1 VFAPNAELSV
11 PPDRNEAPMN
21 LASSLRN
28 SAIVVTCAATIVGL
42 CGAAAAFGAAKGSPV
57 DPPGTQLLTSPDS
70 GFPDVPQLWT
80 TNADGV
86 VYTDTGGTWLQPR
99 AGGSASRISGAGS
112 QVIGATGG
120 MVWIIDGT
128 GVKSWYNTGSGASGH
143 IAPGW
148 RAPSTTG
155 GLYELLSPTGT
166 IHVMNQNAMTD
177 RLTDLGAVGYWSSRD
192 ALVPGPTGVLVVGK
206 RSNGTLAMTY
216 MTYSGRDTTPD
227 LTGIPAAHTIKCVSV
242 SAAGAGCIDQTANA
256 AIGVSVTGGSPTY
269 VVADS
274 AISSGPVLT
283 ATTMAWTVR
292 AGAEDILHSVP
303 LAGGA
308 ESVMTAPKLGTGKGI
323 LSDGA
328 SVYIPTAGVTAGD
341 NGSIATVT
349 DASGTPSDIS
359 DDPPLALSTYELGIG
374 PGRVSWA
381 DNGTMLQPLWSR
393 TDGASSYISLGQQTN
408 IANGLTANGVFVSG
422 PRTAFDNSAGY
433 PVVTDGVTT
442 MTVPQPGTVVGLSGT
457 RLLYMRTGGY
467 HPMLYDLVTNRPT
480 DLITVYPSMTPQ
492 APVALWGNYL
502 TFFQNNGSVWRVDLT
517 SGRGPVQ
524 IASAQ
529 PAGRTIVYGALRE
542 SGNWVAWSLITT
554 DGTSYYTQNQ
564 YVDATS
570 GDTPT
575 NVPAQSSIVG
585 VSEAGLILTRNNQS
599 SLQSWDG
606 INTMDIPG
614 TDVVSN
620 GDRVAWVGS
629 DGVPRIAQVSY
640 PVSDRS
646 WALSPAVTTATLD
659 LNDSWSFDLSTSAPL
674 TNCSVSFIDRTGV
687 TVDTVPCDAA
697 AAAQGEARV
706 TWVPPLNVPFGI
718 FTAQLNAGNADG
730 ALLAGDGSSTKFTTA
745 VTVAVNVSSVSPTS
759 LPQGATGKQIIVY
772 GNQFDANATP
782 FFGLVVHV
790 TSVVVNS
797 PHKLTATVT
806 ILPNAAI
813 GSRSVVVSDLG
824 SVDGTCYRC
833 FTVTTASS

>member
-1 VFAPNAELSV
+1 
-11 PPDRNEAPMN
+11 MN
-21 LASSLRN
+21 VAYCARN
-28 SAIVVTCAATIVGL
+28 SGIVVASAATIVSL
-42 CGAAAAFGAAKGSPV
+42 CALPPAYGAARDAAV
-57 DPPGTQLLTSPDS
+57 DPPGTQLLTSPNS

-80 TNADGV
+80 ASAAGV
-86 VYTDTGGTWLQPR
+86 VFSDTSGTWLQPI

-112 QVIGATGG
+112 KVVAAAGG
-120 MVWIIDGT
+120 MLWVVDGT
-128 GVKSWYNTGSGASGH
+128 GVKTWYNTGSGASGH
-143 IAPGW
+143 VAPGW
-148 RAPSTTG
+148 RAPSPTG

-192 ALVPGPTGVLVVGK
+192 VLVPGPTGVLVVGK
-206 RSNGTLAMTY
+206 RSNGTVAMIY
-216 MTYSGRDTTPD
+216 MTYSGRDTTPN
-227 LTGIPAAHTIKCVSV
+227 LTGIPATHTVKCVSV

-256 AIGVSVTGGSPTY
+256 AIAVSVTGGSPTY

-274 AISSGPVLT
+274 AISSGPVIT

-341 NGSIATVT
+341 NGSISTVT
-349 DASGTPSDIS
+349 DASGTPSAIR
-359 DDPPLALSTYELGIG
+359 DDPPLALSTYQLGIG

-381 DNGTMLQPLWSR
+381 DNATMMQPLWSR
-393 TDGASSYISLGQQTN
+393 TDGATGYISLGQQTN
-408 IANGLTANGVFVSG
+408 IANGLTTNGVFVSG
-422 PRTAFDNSAGY
+422 PRTAFDNGAGY
-433 PVVTDGVTT
+433 PVVTDGSTT

-492 APVALWGNYL
+492 APVALWGNYV
-502 TFFQNNGSVWRVDLT
+502 TFFQNNGSVWRADLT
-517 SGRGPVQ
+517 SGQSAVQ

-542 SGNWVAWSLITT
+542 SGNWVAWSLVTT
-554 DGTSYYTQNQ
+554 DGSSYFTQNQ

-570 GDTPT
+570 GGTPT

-606 INTMDIPG
+606 TNTMDIPG

-646 WALSPAVTTATLD
+646 WALSPAVATTTLD

-674 TNCSVSFIDRTGV
+674 TNCSMSFIDLLGI
-687 TVDTVPCDAA
+687 TVDTAPCDPA
-697 AAAQGEARV
+697 AAAQGEAKV
-706 TWVPPLNVPFGI
+706 TWVPPLNVPFGL

-730 ALLAGDGSSTKFTTA
+730 ALLAGNGSSSRFTSP

-790 TSVVVNS
+790 VSVVVNS
-797 PHKLTATVT
+797 PHKLTATVN
-806 ILPNAAI
+806 ILPFAAL
-813 GSRSVVVSDLG
+813 GSRTVVVSDLG

-833 FTVTTASS
+833 FTVTAAGSS